1 MGSRLM
7 KRFGTCVAVSALC
20 GSMLTLV
27 VGVATPMSAQASSS
41 KTYYV
46 SLGDSY
52 SVGYQPNT
60 SKPQTG
66 HASNGYTVPVSKA
79 VKMTLVNF
87 GCSGATTTS
96 ILDTIGCPAVLPNT
110 AGGQKY
116 PTQTQIAA
124 ADAFIS
130 GHKGHIGLIT
140 VSISGNDVTACVK
153 QATPIPCV
161 AAATASITE
170 NVATLATDLRAAAGP
185 NVPLVG
191 LTYPDVVLGT
201 YVYPQ
206 NPGTI
211 AAKALAGLSVTA
223 FKSLINP
230 ALSVAYGNAQGVLV
244 DVTKGEGSY
253 VSLDKTVKTK
263 TYGTIPVAVGSI
275 CTLTWYCKYGN
286 IHQKTPGYSLE
297 AVLIVKQYASM
308 MKSMKM
314 NG

>member
-1 MGSRLM
+1 M
-7 KRFGTCVAVSALC
+7 
-20 GSMLTLV
+20 
-27 VGVATPMSAQASSS
+27 
-41 KTYYV
+41 
-46 SLGDSY
+46 
-52 SVGYQPNT
+52 
-60 SKPQTG
+60 
-66 HASNGYTVPVSKA
+66 
-79 VKMTLVNF
+79 
-87 GCSGATTTS
+87 
-96 ILDTIGCPAVLPNT
+96 
-110 AGGQKY
+110 
-116 PTQTQIAA
+116 
-124 ADAFIS
+124 
-130 GHKGHIGLIT
+130 
-140 VSISGNDVTACVK
+140 
-153 QATPIPCV
+153 

-170 NVATLATDLRAAAGP
+170 HVATLATDLRAAAGP

-191 LTYPDVVLGT
+191 LTYPDVVLGI

-206 NPGTI
+206 NPGTV

-286 IHQKTPGYSLE
+286 IHQKTPGYSIE
-297 AVLIVKQYASM
+297 AGLIVRQYASM